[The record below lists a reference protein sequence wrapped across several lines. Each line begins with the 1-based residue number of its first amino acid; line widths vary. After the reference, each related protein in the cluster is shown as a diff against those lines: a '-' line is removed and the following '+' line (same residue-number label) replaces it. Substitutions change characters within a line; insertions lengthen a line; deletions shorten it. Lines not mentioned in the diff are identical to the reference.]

1 MFCCEVVDNQQFLGN
16 RHEVYSYTFAVGY
29 REKCDA
35 FSHSCTR
42 DSFGQLNSH
51 KIISDYSSDLHFDSF
66 VVLQSQSL
74 ELNSINTYFLQTA
87 DIEKCSALTLLSYD
101 NK

>member
-1 MFCCEVVDNQQFLGN
+1 MFCCEVVDNQQFYSNWHG
-16 RHEVYSYTFAVGY
+16 VYSYAFAVGY

-35 FSHSCTR
+35 FSRFYTR

-51 KIISDYSSDLHFDSF
+51 KIISNNSGDMRFDSY
-66 VVLQSQSL
+66 VVSLSQSF

-87 DIEKCSALTLLSYD
+87 DVEKCSVLTLLSYD